1 MKKKTGLLLV
11 IVIMF
16 TSCRTIE
23 NKVPDNIV
31 NNDLIIGPDGVRY
44 EPYQYQNKTKY
55 STISSKNKYRLIK
68 KINTQNKYVNK

>member
-44 EPYQYQNKTKY
+44 ELYQYQNKTKY

-68 KINTQNKYVNK
+68 KINKQNKYVNK